1 MSAWTCQPSDGKAAE
16 EIVPLR
22 PRIPW
27 WKGLG
32 ADSEEKREPVSDID
46 TAVVDSLKALDPKRP
61 IREADIA
68 APSFDHFVG
77 ADKQSGWHSEAER
90 LHLPPDTIEVLDVS
104 VALVGLAVFLTMFA
118 ALPAH
123 ALKWKGRPGGDAVPP
138 QNMAPAGRA
147 RPLDRDCLASNAA
160 ARALRA

>member
-1 MSAWTCQPSDGKAAE
+1 MGWDWSAQPVVPQGCLAGYDCQAVIQMPASCELPPKA
-16 EIVPLR
+16 
-22 PRIPW
+22 
-27 WKGLG
+27 
-32 ADSEEKREPVSDID
+32 D
-46 TAVVDSLKALDPKRP
+46 TARCDRD
-61 IREADIA
+61 IRFVPVADIA

-118 ALPAH
+118 ALPTH
-123 ALKWKGRPGGDAVPP
+123 TLKWKERPRGDAVPP
-138 QNMAPAGRA
+138 QNMAPANRA